1 MIRLPPRSTR
11 TDTLFPY
18 TTLFRS
24 SYAQTKYDDFHRP
37 AVSLAYGHGFMDDRL
52 HVEAA
57 FDYLRNSGQTSQASR
72 PWGSHRTALL
82 TNPNY
87 TATNG
92 QPRLIIADNSTFSQM
107 TPGGVLGRSEE
118 RRVG

>member
-1 MIRLPPRSTR
+1 
-11 TDTLFPY
+11 
-18 TTLFRS
+18 
-24 SYAQTKYDDFHRP
+24 
-37 AVSLAYGHGFMDDRL
+37 MDDRL

-92 QPRLIIADNSTFSQM
+92 QPRLIIADHFTFSTMQ
-107 TPGGVLGRSEE
+107 PGGVLGRTSGIALD
-118 RRVG
+118 RTRVVEGTRVSLRVSLGVGTPIKKNN